1 MLCRDIRFHCK
12 SRSSSRQTMPGC
24 TGISVA
30 GIGLAEE
37 NTCAQDMFRLNIE
50 LPWCLHNWKV
60 LHLHLSYPCYLGAM
74 SIGDRMQLPCTTVS
88 MNDMRAS
95 TVHAHLLP
103 ILRAPQRRA
112 SMTLDPT
119 ETMFLACRMQSSAC
133 SCGGGPDVGAAW
145 HGTRAGSSPTN

>member
-1 MLCRDIRFHCK
+1 
-12 SRSSSRQTMPGC
+12 MPGC

-74 SIGDRMQLPCTTVS
+74 SIGDRMQLPCTAVS

-103 ILRAPQRRA
+103 IVWAPQRR
-112 SMTLDPT
+112 SFNDVRSDRNNVPG
-119 ETMFLACRMQSSAC
+119 MQSAELC
-133 SCGGGPDVGAAW
+133 LQLRW
-145 HGTRAGSSPTN
+145 RT